1 MEEQKMNEKE
11 SLELIAQMIRVT
23 KQSIGSGSGNKFLMY
38 GYTAAILSIVIY
50 ALVYFTGNSAWSAGW
65 FLMFL
70 PFLVSSVREKALFVL
85 TVLTM
90 IVLGFVI
97 GRVNFGLMMPLALLY
112 CGMGTSITG
121 LVIKESS
128 LTYFPLLALVT
139 AIYMFMTIPS
149 LHTPMVWQLYFGGS
163 FVVVMIVPGHIL
175 NAKCKKIC

>member
-1 MEEQKMNEKE
+1 
-11 SLELIAQMIRVT
+11 
-23 KQSIGSGSGNKFLMY
+23 
-38 GYTAAILSIVIY
+38 
-50 ALVYFTGNSAWSAGW
+50 
-65 FLMFL
+65 
-70 PFLVSSVREKALFVL
+70 
-85 TVLTM
+85 
-90 IVLGFVI
+90 
-97 GRVNFGLMMPLALLY
+97 MMPLALLY

-139 AIYMFMTIPS
+139 AIYMFMTMPS

>member
-1 MEEQKMNEKE
+1 MV
-11 SLELIAQMIRVT
+11 LDV
-23 KQSIGSGSGNKFLMY
+23 F
-38 GYTAAILSIVIY
+38 AIS
-50 ALVYFTGNSAWSAGW
+50 
-65 FLMFL
+65 
-70 PFLVSSVREKALFVL
+70 VSSVREKRNRPKVVTYTDRMINETWRVIGALFVL

-121 LVIKESS
+121 LVIGESS

-163 FVVVMIVPGHIL
+163 FVVGMIVPGIFLMQSVKDMLKELDH
-175 NAKCKKIC
+175 CYTCS